1 LRNGTLARRV
11 ESILGSKRIPYPFE
25 KFNTRHRELRSNI
38 SLCRLLSYDKRLEQK
53 ENPLHEIHEP
63 RLRNQILAALSD
75 EVYQRLS
82 PHPETVDLIHSKI
95 LYEIGGAID
104 YVYFPVYAVI
114 SLVTEMSDGKI
125 VEVGIVGNEG
135 MSGIA
140 ALMNDETSP
149 ERAIVQIPDHASR
162 VKLSIIKAEFQRGG
176 ELQALNSL

>member
-1 LRNGTLARRV
+1 
-11 ESILGSKRIPYPFE
+11 
-25 KFNTRHRELRSNI
+25 
-38 SLCRLLSYDKRLEQK
+38 
-53 ENPLHEIHEP
+53 
-63 RLRNQILAALSD
+63 
-75 EVYQRLS
+75 VYQRLS
-82 PHPETVDLIHSKI
+82 PHLETVDLIHGKI